1 LGVAPLWLARAV
13 SIVAIIA
20 MMAIRAPHGRRSR
33 TVTVVDDRKDTWEI
47 LLLLLSIAGWWLPLV
62 WAAASILAFADYPLR
77 VGPLAAGVVCY
88 ALGLAL
94 FYRSHADLGTNW
106 SVTLQ
111 LRNNHRLIT
120 RGVYRYIRHPMYS
133 ALLVYAAGQ
142 ALVVPNWL
150 AGPSYLI
157 SLAILCVRRVALE
170 EAMMLDTF
178 GDEYTAYTTTT
189 SRFIPGIW

>member
-1 LGVAPLWLARAV
+1 
-13 SIVAIIA
+13 
-20 MMAIRAPHGRRSR
+20 
-33 TVTVVDDRKDTWEI
+33 
-47 LLLLLSIAGWWLPLV
+47 
-62 WAAASILAFADYPLR
+62 
-77 VGPLAAGVVCY
+77 
-88 ALGLAL
+88 
-94 FYRSHADLGTNW
+94 
-106 SVTLQ
+106 
-111 LRNNHRLIT
+111 
-120 RGVYRYIRHPMYS
+120 MYS